1 VSRWP
6 ILLFLL
12 ACAPLA
18 GCGRQGVHHAHGE
31 VREVDAAL
39 GQVVIT
45 HDEIPGLMPA
55 MTMSFDVAD
64 PALLGRFAPGQRIEF
79 ELEAEAG
86 RFRILSARAEGERA
100 GAVRAPLL
108 AATRRPREP
117 APDFALVD
125 QAGQPLSLG
134 DLRGKILL
142 VDFVFTR
149 CAGPCPILTGI
160 HVGLQRSLD
169 PALRERVRFVSIT
182 LDPAHDSPEVLSEYA
197 QARGADLS
205 GWSFLTGPPAA
216 VEDVVR
222 RWGVGTLRAA
232 DGSLE
237 HVVATF
243 LVDGQGQIAERW
255 IGLEHSAEE
264 LRAAMAGLAGP
275 APAG

>member
-6 ILLFLL
+6 ILLVLL

-18 GCGRQGVHHAHGE
+18 GCGRPGGHHAHGE

-39 GQVVIT
+39 GQVVVA

-64 PALLGRFAPGQRIEF
+64 PALLGRLAPGQRIEF

-108 AATRRPREP
+108 AATRRPHEP

-125 QAGQPLSLG
+125 QAGRPLTLG

-149 CAGPCPILTGI
+149 CTGPCPILTGL

-169 PALRERVRFVSIT
+169 AALRERVRFVSIT
-182 LDPAHDSPEVLSEYA
+182 LDPAHDTPEVLSAYA
-197 QARGADLS
+197 RARGADLS

-243 LVDGQGQIAERW
+243 LVDGRGRIAERW
-255 IGLEHSAEE
+255 IGLEHSPDEI
-264 LRAAMAGLAGP
+264 RAAIAGLDGA